1 MQTYL
6 VTSQVKGPQMKSK
19 LDLFNIQM
27 LSLFWLGFFLLMD
40 KDIIMRMLLHF
51 FQVKKVKKEQ
61 SKLLI
66 SPAVLLM
73 SKDIHTKGN

>member
-1 MQTYL
+1 
-6 VTSQVKGPQMKSK
+6 
-19 LDLFNIQM
+19 
-27 LSLFWLGFFLLMD
+27 MD

-51 FQVKKVKKEQ
+51 IQVKKVKKEQ

-66 SPAVLLM
+66 SPPVLLM